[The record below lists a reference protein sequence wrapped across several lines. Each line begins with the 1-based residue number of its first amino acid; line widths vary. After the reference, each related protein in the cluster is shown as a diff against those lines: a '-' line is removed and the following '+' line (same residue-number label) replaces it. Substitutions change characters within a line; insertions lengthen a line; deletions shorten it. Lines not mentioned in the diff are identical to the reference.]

1 MTTFQRVEHILSGII
16 MLVCCGLMVYSP
28 KEGYLT
34 VTLFL
39 SIALILIGLKYT
51 FFYFTMARHMVGGK
65 AMLFL
70 GIIALDFGIFTAS
83 LSDFPRFYVLIYLL
97 TIHLFSGII
106 NILRSLEAKR
116 LGATSWRL
124 NFVHGVVNILMV
136 VFCILFVKST
146 KVLVF
151 VYCLGLINSSCI
163 RIVSGFRKSDV
174 VQL

>member
-1 MTTFQRVEHILSGII
+1 MTTFQRVESVLSGII
-16 MLVCCGLMVYSP
+16 MLICSGLMMYSP
-28 KEGYLT
+28 KDGYLI
-34 VTLFL
+34 VALFL
-39 SIALILIGLKYT
+39 SVSLIFIGLKYT

-70 GIIALDFGIFTAS
+70 GIIALDFGMFTAS
-83 LSDFPRFYVLIYLL
+83 LSDFPRIYVLIYLL

-106 NILRSLEAKR
+106 NILRSLEAMR

-124 NFVHGVVNILMV
+124 DFAHGLVNILMV

-146 KVLVF
+146 RVLVF

-174 VQL
+174 VQV